1 MGEKKIE
8 KKKEKKKR
16 TSNKATNPFSVHV
29 NMLIKFHF
37 SLIKYIVSFKTF
49 LFHTTDSK

>member
-8 KKKEKKKR
+8 KKKKRR